1 MFMPMRSLAKRDIS
15 KIEKSRKVVEYVR
28 KQLDEGLTLHPAELE
43 KLKS

>member
-1 MFMPMRSLAKRDIS
+1 
-15 KIEKSRKVVEYVR
+15 VVEYVR